1 MTLRTWAQWAADLL
15 PEPAA
20 SRCCGP
26 PSCRLRHTPALA
38 RRSADSTCGLPI
50 ASITSLRP
58 FMMSSPGSSVVGGGQ
73 SGGASRWTTC
83 AARSCWS
90 WVLAPGCYWVSWHEC
105 WPSVIGVDASREMQR
120 VSRRNLAHHGLG
132 ARQPARVR
140 ARTQRIPLHDACC
153 DSLVSTFPAPYIVD
167 PATLAEAARVLRP
180 AGRMIVV
187 GLVVHA
193 DRRERSKHPEL
204 ALHLHPPGEPAV
216 EQFCR
221 LAEDIGLQVRR
232 LSRFDP
238 PVRLPVLIVER
249 RA

>member
-1 MTLRTWAQWAADLL
+1 MPIAPYSRARSAFGRLYLWAAD
-15 PEPAA
+15 
-20 SRCCGP
+20 
-26 PSCRLRHTPALA
+26 RLYHEFAPLY
-38 RRSADSTCGLPI
+38 D
-50 ASITSLRP
+50 
-58 FMMSSPGSSVVGGGQ
+58 VVAWLV
-73 SGGASRWTTC
+73 SGGRW
-83 AARSCWS
+83 AEWRRIALDYVRGPV
-90 WVLAPGCYWVSWHEC
+90 VLELGFGTGVLLGELAEC

-193 DRRERSKHPEL
+193 DRRERRKHPEL

-238 PVRLPVLIVER
+238 PVRLPILIVER
-249 RA
+249 QA